1 MTHRNAP
8 PLSGSGIDRDARTR
22 MSEATL
28 DAAWRE
34 AQTRLLRLRGGQVS
48 VVETAGGGVSLAL
61 SPARGERIPSS
72 LYLGRWDG
80 RAVFAEVVA
89 MPSEPSVQAG
99 PDGEVS
105 GVSADSAGSGGSV
118 AGVPEAVETVETIES
133 GDPNAQW
140 RHPFDFSSE
149 LDRTERELMT
159 TALALNNWHQSHPF
173 SARDGQHTEPALG
186 GWARH
191 DAHGGE
197 HFPRTDPA
205 VIVLVE
211 HEDRLLLGSNVLW
224 ESGRFSLLAG
234 FVEAGESAEQAVVRE
249 VAEEAGIRVD
259 DVRYVASQ
267 PWPFPRSLML
277 GFRARLAPG
286 VLPGDVVPEPEEI
299 SELRWFTRAELRTPP
314 EGLLLP
320 GNLSIARWLIDGWVA
335 EGSDIGGDSEDA
347 GGGS

>member
-89 MPSEPSVQAG
+89 MPSE
-99 PDGEVS
+99 D
-105 GVSADSAGSGGSV
+105 D
-118 AGVPEAVETVETIES
+118 
-133 GDPNAQW
+133 DPNAHW

-159 TALALNNWHQSHPF
+159 TALALYNWHQSHPF

-211 HEDRLLLGSNVLW
+211 HEGRLLLGSNVLW

-299 SELRWFTRAELRTPP
+299 SELRWFTRAELRTPM

-335 EGSDIGGDSEDA
+335 EGNDLGGDSEDA

>member
-1 MTHRNAP
+1 MTHRDAP

-22 MSEATL
+22 MSDDTL
-28 DAAWRE
+28 NAAWQE
-34 AQTRLLRLRGGQVS
+34 PQTRLLRLRGPQVL
-48 VVETAGGGVSLAL
+48 VLAGPGDHVSLAL
-61 SPARGERIPSS
+61 HPVVGDRPSTS
-72 LYLGRWDG
+72 LFLGRWEG
-80 RAVFAEVVA
+80 RAVFAEVVD
-89 MPSEPSVQAG
+89 EPTEST
-99 PDGEVS
+99 ES
-105 GVSADSAGSGGSV
+105 TGSTGSTGRV
-118 AGVPEAVETVETIES
+118 
-133 GDPNAQW
+133 DPPGTEW
-140 RHPFDFSSE
+140 RHPFDFSSN

-159 TALALNNWHQSHPF
+159 TALALSNWHASHPF
-173 SARDGQHTEPALG
+173 SARDGQQTEPALG

-249 VAEEAGIRVD
+249 VGEEAGILVD

-277 GFRARLAPG
+277 GFRAKLAPG
-286 VLPGDVVPEPEEI
+286 VHPDDIAPEPEEI
-299 SELRWFTRAELRTPP
+299 SELRWFTRAELRSPVP
-314 EGLLLP
+314 GLLLP
-320 GNLSIARWLIDGWVA
+320 GTLSIARWLIDGWVA
-335 EGSDIGGDSEDA
+335 EGSNPDGAPEDVGA
-347 GGGS
+347 GS